1 MPATSFARWSKASCS
16 AFETGMTGYPVILE
30 LHGRLAV
37 VVGAGVVGR
46 RKTAGL
52 LAAGAR
58 VRLISAD
65 PVPAGCWQEAVELHL
80 REFHPHDLDGAV
92 LAFAATG
99 VTAVDHAV
107 LAAARARGIPANLA
121 SDPESGDFTLPAVYR
136 QGDLLLA
143 IATGG
148 RAPALAT
155 ALRDRLAED
164 FGPEWALLVTI
175 AARLRTEKLTDS
187 DKNIYS
193 HKVLTDL
200 LDSGLPDLLAR
211 RDRPGI
217 DHLLTRVCGR
227 DVTLAGLGLTLPDLT
242 YDS

>member
-1 MPATSFARWSKASCS
+1 MA
-16 AFETGMTGYPVILE
+16 GYPVILD

-37 VVGAGVVGR
+37 VVGGGTVGR
-46 RKTAGL
+46 RKAAGL

-58 VRLISAD
+58 VRLISID
-65 PVPAGCWQEAVELHL
+65 PVPAGCWLEPVELRL
-80 REFHPHDLDGAV
+80 REFHPDDLDGAV

-99 VTAVDHAV
+99 LEAVDRAV
-107 LAAARARGIPANLA
+107 LTAARARGIPANLA
-121 SDPESGDFTLPAVYR
+121 GDPEAGDFTLPAVLR
-136 QGDLLLA
+136 QGELLLA

-148 RAPALAT
+148 RAPALA
-155 ALRDRLAED
+155 AVVRDRLAVD
-164 FGPEWALLVTI
+164 FGPEWALVAAI
-175 AARLRTEKLTDS
+175 AARLRTEKLTES

-211 RDRPGI
+211 RDLPGI

-227 DVTLAGLGLTLPDLT
+227 ETTLAGLGLTLPDLT